1 MKTQN
6 NSFVLNH
13 YLFCRG
19 CLCPISLAFCHPIAL
34 YCLHLDGWWR
44 SLWQLWPGS
53 PPKLFNSPTCCE
65 PCYYVRC
72 GMVWGLRF
80 YKGVVCRIFGW
91 RGFKHSDFETRWT
104 QAIKMPSPRQQ
115 QHDNQTMD
123 ERVGAQVGGLYGRPF
138 GPPLFTM
145 FLSKHG
151 EKMGWLGG
159 VRTMR

>member
-1 MKTQN
+1 
-6 NSFVLNH
+6 
-13 YLFCRG
+13 
-19 CLCPISLAFCHPIAL
+19 
-34 YCLHLDGWWR
+34 
-44 SLWQLWPGS
+44 
-53 PPKLFNSPTCCE
+53 
-65 PCYYVRC
+65 
-72 GMVWGLRF
+72 MVWGLRF
-80 YKGVVCRIFGW
+80 YKGVVCQIFGW
-91 RGFKHSDFETRWT
+91 RGFKHSNFETRRT

-159 VRTMR
+159 GSNHALIHNKGNWTIYYLPTQTYFS